1 MSEERSQH
9 DIEYPD
15 IPSIPE
21 EAEEDML
28 ASPRGSPVVFPE
40 FDPDTSGRGHGE
52 PPAPGGRHM
61 EVPAPGGRHGAERR
75 EGGGEVEHL
84 PWQGLARKGEPSNP
98 SIATIH
104 RANQHMNTN

>member
-1 MSEERSQH
+1 VSEERSQH

-52 PPAPGGRHM
+52 PPAPGGRH
-61 EVPAPGGRHGAERR
+61 GAERR

-84 PWQGLARKGEPSNP
+84 PWQGVARKGEP